1 MGGEAMIKPDTPF
14 PAEALRAEFPALA
27 QEVNGRRVAFLDSA
41 ASAQKPR
48 AVIEAMDRVMQTHY
62 ANVHRGVYSFSQKTT
77 QAFEDARRKVAGFLG
92 TDNDSEI
99 VFTRNATEAINLV
112 AAGWGRKHLKAGD
125 EIILTT
131 LEHHANIVPWHMLRE
146 ELGVVLK
153 VVPLLDGGALDMK
166 AYKELLGPKTRLV
179 AVGHMSNALGT
190 INPVA
195 EITRLAKQ
203 AGNVKVLV
211 DGSQAV
217 VHLPVDVSEI
227 GCDFYVFTGHKLYG
241 PSGIGALWGRYD
253 VLDTMQPYQGGGEMI
268 EQVSFDEITYKEPP
282 HRFEAGTPAI
292 VEAIGLGAA
301 IDFVQ
306 GIGREDIAA
315 YEAQLLHGAEAM
327 MKDIPGLTLYS
338 RAPERAGIL
347 SFTVDGAHPHDV
359 ATILDQMG
367 VAVRAGHHCAQPL
380 MKALGVPATTRASL
394 ALYNT
399 GEDVARLAEALE
411 KVKSIFG

>member
-14 PAEALRAEFPALA
+14 PAEALRAEFPALS

-48 AVIEAMDRVMQTHY
+48 AVIESMDRVMQTHY

-203 AGNVKVLV
+203 AGDVKVLV

-268 EQVSFDEITYKEPP
+268 EQVGFDEITYKEPP

-292 VEAIGLGAA
+292 VEVIGLGAA

-306 GIGREDIAA
+306 AIGREDIAA
-315 YEAQLLHGAEAM
+315 YEAQLLRDAEAM
-327 MKDIPGLTLYS
+327 IKDIPGLTLYS